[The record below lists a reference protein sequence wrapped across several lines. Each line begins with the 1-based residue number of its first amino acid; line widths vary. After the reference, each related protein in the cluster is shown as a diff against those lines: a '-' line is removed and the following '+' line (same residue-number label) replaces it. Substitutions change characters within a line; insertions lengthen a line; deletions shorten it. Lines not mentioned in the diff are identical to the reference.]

1 MSKKEHEI
9 VERDMWDHYSELPNP
24 SWYEYKENMKKE
36 YPDNI
41 VYDNESGE
49 FDAKLKS
56 YPTTVGSQKFE
67 PIVVDKS
74 DSIKANKYF
83 ESRLNELKGEYK
95 KLVGEYEWTS
105 LVYKSNYSFQPIL
118 GEPYHLYHNVEID
131 KLFLSLIGPT
141 QWDKIYM
148 GTFILLNNGKW
159 EKV

>member
-1 MSKKEHEI
+1 MSDKKPEI
-9 VERDMWDHYSELPNP
+9 VERELWDHYSELPNP
-24 SWYEYKENMKKE
+24 SWYEYEENMKKE

-41 VYDNESGE
+41 VYDKESGK
-49 FDAKLKS
+49 FNAKLKF

-67 PIVVDKS
+67 PIKVDKS

-95 KLVGEYEWTS
+95 KLADEYEWTS
-105 LVYKSNYSFQPIL
+105 LVYKSTYLFQPML
-118 GEPYHLYHNVEID
+118 GEPYHLYHNTKTD
-131 KLFLSLIGPT
+131 KLFLSLIEPT
-141 QWDKIYM
+141 QWDKVYI

>member
-1 MSKKEHEI
+1 MKNKDEI
-9 VERDMWDHYSELPNP
+9 VEREMWDHYSELPNP
-24 SWYEYKENMKKE
+24 SWYEYKDKMKKK

-41 VYDNESGE
+41 VYNEESDE
-49 FDAKLKS
+49 FDAKLKQ

-74 DSIKANKYF
+74 DSI
-83 ESRLNELKGEYK
+83 
-95 KLVGEYEWTS
+95 
-105 LVYKSNYSFQPIL
+105 
-118 GEPYHLYHNVEID
+118 
-131 KLFLSLIGPT
+131 SLIEPT